1 MLFTKLVALGSSLSL
16 APAVVI
22 AAAAAVSERATT
34 PCTLTAAGAGK
45 DDAPS
50 LVSAMQSCA
59 TVTVAAGTTLNIS
72 SKMNMTGLSNR
83 HLVSERS
90 VLRPYPSSLFSRA
103 CKAL

>member
-1 MLFTKLVALGSSLSL
+1 MLFTKLVALGPCLSL
-16 APAVVI
+16 APA
-22 AAAAAVSERATT
+22 AAAATAAAVLERATA
-34 PCTLTAAGAGK
+34 PCTVTAAGAGK

-83 HLVSERS
+83 HLVSERY
-90 VLRPYPSSLFSRA
+90 VLRQCPLFSFSRA